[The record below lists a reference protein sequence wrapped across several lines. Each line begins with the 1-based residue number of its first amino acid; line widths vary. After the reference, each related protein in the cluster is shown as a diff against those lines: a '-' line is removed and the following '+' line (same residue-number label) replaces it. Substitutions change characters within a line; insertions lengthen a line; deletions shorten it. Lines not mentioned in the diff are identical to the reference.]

1 MIKCIKTGDSIM
13 IREIIKPMKNSINI
27 NIPDEYMNKKVEI
40 LVFPLD
46 FENDD
51 KKVIDFSKYSI
62 EAFKD
67 IDPIKWQQEIREEWD
82 KNLE

>member
-27 NIPDEYMNKKVEI
+27 NIPDEYINKNVEI

-51 KKVIDFSKYSI
+51 KTLNKC
-62 EAFKD
+62 
-67 IDPIKWQQEIREEWD
+67 IKN
-82 KNLE
+82 KNIK